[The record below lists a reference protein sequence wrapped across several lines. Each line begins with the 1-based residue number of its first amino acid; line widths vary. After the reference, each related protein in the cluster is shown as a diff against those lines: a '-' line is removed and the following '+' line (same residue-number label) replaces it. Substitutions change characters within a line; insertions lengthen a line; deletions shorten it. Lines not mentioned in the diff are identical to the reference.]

1 MTALA
6 DRRAGGGRAP
16 SVARDLAVA
25 GGLAALVLAT
35 ALVSLGI
42 GRYGVPVD
50 RVLAIAAGWLGLVD
64 AREVVPETDWRVV
77 ELIRAPR
84 ILLAALVGAGLALSG
99 AVLQGVFRNP
109 LVGPQLIGVSSGAA
123 FGGALAILFAA
134 GTAALIG
141 GAFLFGLL
149 AMAVV
154 YTLARR
160 GGRTSILTLVLAGV
174 VVSAFFGA
182 LVSLVTYLAD
192 PNDSLPA
199 IVFWLMGS
207 FATAT
212 FDKALVIGAA
222 VVVLGGALMAMRF
235 RINLLSLGD
244 EEATALGVAVEK
256 TRWVALVCVT
266 GIVAAAVAV
275 SGIVGWVGLVVP
287 HIARMIVGPDH
298 RRLLPAAAAI
308 GASYAILVDNV
319 ARTATSA
326 EIPLGVLT
334 AIIGAPVFAVL
345 LRRTAMG
352 GWRT

>member
-1 MTALA
+1 
-6 DRRAGGGRAP
+6 
-16 SVARDLAVA
+16 
-25 GGLAALVLAT
+25 
-35 ALVSLGI
+35 
-42 GRYGVPVD
+42 
-50 RVLAIAAGWLGLVD
+50 
-64 AREVVPETDWRVV
+64 
-77 ELIRAPR
+77 
-84 ILLAALVGAGLALSG
+84 
-99 AVLQGVFRNP
+99 
-109 LVGPQLIGVSSGAA
+109 
-123 FGGALAILFAA
+123 
-134 GTAALIG
+134 
-141 GAFLFGLL
+141 
-149 AMAVV
+149 
-154 YTLARR
+154 
-160 GGRTSILTLVLAGV
+160 
-174 VVSAFFGA
+174 
-182 LVSLVTYLAD
+182 VSLVTYLAD